1 MSRDKSFLGEL
12 IELFI
17 AFFKIGLFT
26 IGGGIAMI
34 PLMQRVAVK
43 EKGWLTDEEM
53 IDCIAVCNSVPGVV
67 AINAATFI
75 GNKRKGLKGAV
86 FATLGVIFPSFI
98 IIMIIVLFI
107 NQIRGNIYVEG
118 LFVGLKAAACGLV
131 AIAVYTVGRQTLK
144 NFFGWIVAIG
154 SFVAIEGFNISMIIV
169 LPVAAVLG
177 LVFYGINRR
186 KKGGRD
192 DIIG

>member
-1 MSRDKSFLGEL
+1 MHSL
-12 IELFI
+12 
-17 AFFKIGLFT
+17 
-26 IGGGIAMI
+26 
-34 PLMQRVAVK
+34 
-43 EKGWLTDEEM
+43 
-53 IDCIAVCNSVPGVV
+53 
-67 AINAATFI
+67 
-75 GNKRKGLKGAV
+75 
-86 FATLGVIFPSFI
+86 
-98 IIMIIVLFI
+98 IIVLFI

-131 AIAVYTVGRQTLK
+131 AIAIYTVGRQTLK

-154 SFVAIEGFNISMIIV
+154 SFVAIEGFNISVIIV

>member
-75 GNKRKGLKGAV
+75 GNKRKGV
-86 FATLGVIFPSFI
+86 FSRIFSISATAGPH
-98 IIMIIVLFI
+98 
-107 NQIRGNIYVEG
+107 
-118 LFVGLKAAACGLV
+118 
-131 AIAVYTVGRQTLK
+131 
-144 NFFGWIVAIG
+144 
-154 SFVAIEGFNISMIIV
+154 
-169 LPVAAVLG
+169 
-177 LVFYGINRR
+177 
-186 KKGGRD
+186 
-192 DIIG
+192 